1 LFKSARAAGSD
12 DTAALRLVL
21 QTALSSPSF
30 LFLTEAADAA
40 QPSVRPLDDF
50 ELASRL
56 SYFVWASLPDAELLA
71 TARAGRLRDPAVLAA
86 QTRRLLRD
94 PKARELSESFAVQWL
109 RLDQLSTA
117 KPDTDLF
124 KVFYSGPQG
133 KDTLHGAMLTEALL
147 LFETVLV
154 EDRSILEFIGADYTW
169 LNPRLARAYGL
180 APAGSA
186 PAPVPA
192 GAGNRELREAANRA
206 ANVWTRTPLTD
217 ANRGGFIT
225 MGAPLT
231 VTSLPFR
238 TSPVKR
244 GAWLLETIFNR
255 PPQEPKVAFA
265 IEDDTKEAAAAQSI
279 RQKFEAHRNQPACYS
294 CHVRLDPP
302 GFALERFDPIGR
314 WRETDGGQP
323 VDARG
328 EWNGTPFDGP
338 AGYKA
343 ALLRDPAEFTRGFTE
358 HLLSYALGRK
368 LELYDLPAV
377 QEIQR
382 AAAADQNRFS
392 RVVVEIVQ
400 SYPFRHTR
408 NRDLPDAGQ

>member
-1 LFKSARAAGSD
+1 
-12 DTAALRLVL
+12 
-21 QTALSSPSF
+21 
-30 LFLTEAADAA
+30 
-40 QPSVRPLDDF
+40 
-50 ELASRL
+50 
-56 SYFVWASLPDAELLA
+56 
-71 TARAGRLRDPAVLAA
+71 
-86 QTRRLLRD
+86 
-94 PKARELSESFAVQWL
+94 
-109 RLDQLSTA
+109 
-117 KPDTDLF
+117 
-124 KVFYSGPQG
+124 
-133 KDTLHGAMLTEALL
+133 
-147 LFETVLV
+147 
-154 EDRSILEFIGADYTW
+154 
-169 LNPRLARAYGL
+169 
-180 APAGSA
+180 
-186 PAPVPA
+186 
-192 GAGNRELREAANRA
+192 
-206 ANVWTRTPLTD
+206 
-217 ANRGGFIT
+217 